1 MFIIINSIKII
12 WICQLIIEDNFFQ
25 EEIEMGWRKI
35 LMIFDDQAIELEVG
49 DFLGV

>member
-25 EEIEMGWRKI
+25 EKIKRSGRKI
-35 LMIFDDQAIELEVG
+35 LMTFDDQAIELDVG